1 VSTAAP
7 TRICVIGA
15 GAAGLASAAT
25 LRRAGADVTVLERL
39 EVGSAWAARYDC
51 LHLHT
56 VRWLSGLP
64 GYGIPRSSGKW
75 PSRDAV
81 VDYLRAY
88 ATRNDLDVRTGS
100 PVARVDRD
108 GDEWA
113 VRVAG
118 ESIRA
123 TRVVVATGYSNV
135 PYLPEWPGTF
145 AGELVHSSAYRHGQ
159 PYRGRRVLVVG
170 AGNSGAEIAIDVARA
185 GAREV
190 LLAVKTP
197 PGLIR
202 RDTLG
207 VPSQLL
213 GIASARL
220 PVGMVDTIAARLRRA
235 AFGDLSEMGLPAPD
249 RPYSEFLRR
258 RVIPIVDV
266 GLVKAVKEGTVTVVP
281 ALDRF
286 EEGKPVLADDRFVEV
301 DAVIA
306 ATGFRTGLEPL
317 VGHLGVLDEA
327 GVPLVHAADEH
338 PSAPGVHFVGYLVTL
353 GGTLRLIGRQ
363 ASRLAQVAA

>member
-1 VSTAAP
+1 VSTATP

-25 LRRAGADVTVLERL
+25 LRRAGAEVTVLERL

-51 LHLHT
+51 LQLHT

-88 ATRNDLDVRTGS
+88 ATRNDLDVLT
-100 PVARVDRD
+100 
-108 GDEWA
+108 
-113 VRVAG
+113 VAG
-118 ESIRA
+118 GEDVRA

-145 AGELVHSSAYRHGQ
+145 AGELVHSSAYRHGG
-159 PYRGRRVLVVG
+159 PYLGRRVLVVG

-185 GAREV
+185 GASEV

-220 PVGMVDTIAARLRRA
+220 PVGMVDRIAATLRRA
-235 AFGDLSEMGLPAPD
+235 AFGDLSELGLAAPD

-317 VGHLGVLDEA
+317 VGHLGVLDDA
-327 GVPLVHAADEH
+327 GVPLVHGADEH
-338 PSAPGVHFVGYLVTL
+338 RSAPGLHFVGYVVSL

-363 ASRLAQVAA
+363 AEQLAQVAG

>member
-1 VSTAAP
+1 MSAAAP

-25 LRRAGADVTVLERL
+25 LRRAGAEVTVLERL

-75 PSRDAV
+75 PSRDGV
-81 VDYLRAY
+81 VAYLRDY

-100 PVARVDRD
+100 PVTRVDRE

-135 PYLPEWPGTF
+135 PHLPEWPGKF
-145 AGELVHSSAYRHGQ
+145 AGELLHSSAYRHGE

-170 AGNSGAEIAIDVARA
+170 AGNSGGEIAIDVARV
-185 GAREV
+185 GASEV

-220 PVGMVDTIAARLRRA
+220 PVGM
-235 AFGDLSEMGLPAPD
+235 S
-249 RPYSEFLRR
+249 SSS
-258 RVIPIVDV
+258 
-266 GLVKAVKEGTVTVVP
+266 
-281 ALDRF
+281 
-286 EEGKPVLADDRFVEV
+286 
-301 DAVIA
+301 
-306 ATGFRTGLEPL
+306 RTSTS
-317 VGHLGVLDEA
+317 
-327 GVPLVHAADEH
+327 
-338 PSAPGVHFVGYLVTL
+338 SASP
-353 GGTLRLIGRQ
+353 
-363 ASRLAQVAA
+363 

>member
-1 VSTAAP
+1 VSTPASSS
-7 TRICVIGA
+7 ICVIGA
-15 GAAGLASAAT
+15 GAAGLASAAA
-25 LRRAGADVTVLERL
+25 LRRAGAEVTVLERR

-64 GYGIPRSSGKW
+64 GYRIPRSSGKW

-88 ATRNDLDVRTGS
+88 AIRNELDIRAGS
-100 PVARVDRD
+100 PVTRVDREGD
-108 GDEWA
+108 GWA
-113 VRVAG
+113 VRVPG

-123 TRVVVATGYSNV
+123 KRVVVAMGYSNV
-135 PYLPEWPGTF
+135 PHLPEWPGTF
-145 AGELVHSSAYRHGQ
+145 AGELVHSSAYRHGK
-159 PYRGRRVLVVG
+159 PYRDRRVLVVG

-185 GAREV
+185 GASEV

-220 PVGMVDTIAARLRRA
+220 PVGVVDRIAATLRRA
-235 AFGDLSEMGLPAPD
+235 AFGDLSDVGLPAPD

-266 GLVKAVKEGTVTVVP
+266 GLVRAVKDGRVTVVP
-281 ALDRF
+281 AVERF
-286 EEGKPVLADDRFVEV
+286 EGKPVLADGRVVEV

-327 GVPLVHAADEH
+327 GVPLVHGADEH
-338 PSAPGVHFVGYLVTL
+338 PSAPGLHFVGYLVTL
-353 GGTLRLIGRQ
+353 GGTLRLIGKQ
-363 ASRLAQVAA
+363 AERLAKVAA

>member
-1 VSTAAP
+1 MSTAAA
-7 TRICVIGA
+7 RICVIGA
-15 GAAGLASAAT
+15 GAAGLASAAA
-25 LRRAGADVTVLERL
+25 LHGAGAEVTVLERDT
-39 EVGSAWAARYDC
+39 VGAAWQGRYDC

-75 PSRDAV
+75 PSRDRV
-81 VDYLRAY
+81 VEYLREY
-88 ATRNDLDVRTGS
+88 ANRNDLDVRTGS
-100 PVARVDRD
+100 AVEAIERHE
-108 GDEWA
+108 GGWA
-113 VRVAG
+113 VRAG
-118 ESIRA
+118 GETYPA
-123 TRVVVATGYSNV
+123 GRVVVATGYSSV
-135 PYLPEWPGTF
+135 PHVPGWTGTF
-145 AGELVHSSAYRHGQ
+145 GGELVHSSAYRRGD

-170 AGNSGAEIAIDVARA
+170 AGNSGAEIALDVART
-185 GAREV
+185 GASDV

-197 PGLIR
+197 PALVR

-220 PVGMVDTIAARLRRA
+220 PVGAVDRIAATLRRL
-235 AFGDLSEMGLPAPD
+235 AFGDLSELGLPAPE

-266 GLVKAVKEGTVTVVP
+266 GLVAAVKQGRVTVVP

-286 EEGKPVLADDRFVEV
+286 DDGKPVLADGRVVEV
-301 DAVIA
+301 DSVIA
-306 ATGFRTGLEPL
+306 ATGFRTGLELL

-327 GVPLVHAADEH
+327 GVPLVHGADEH
-338 PSAPGVHFVGYLVTL
+338 PSAPGLHFVGFVVSL
-353 GGTLRLIGRQ
+353 GGTLRLIGKQ
-363 ASRLAQVAA
+363 AERLAQIAA